1 MKSPFSNSSFFN
13 VNVLLPYDSKLNISD
28 MWEKGDILGRQ
39 LGLWETQIGIIGL
52 IYYDNYAIIVSWK
65 MFNDESKQNA
75 QNSLYMLIH
84 ERRRRVLDWENVSW
98 REDEGGGGCLCLCV
112 FVTCTHICTCIDFE
126 RGMIID
132 EKSEIKG
139 RVCIK
144 KI

>member
-1 MKSPFSNSSFFN
+1 
-13 VNVLLPYDSKLNISD
+13 
-28 MWEKGDILGRQ
+28 
-39 LGLWETQIGIIGL
+39 
-52 IYYDNYAIIVSWK
+52 

-98 REDEGGGGCLCLCV
+98 REDEGGGGCLCVCV